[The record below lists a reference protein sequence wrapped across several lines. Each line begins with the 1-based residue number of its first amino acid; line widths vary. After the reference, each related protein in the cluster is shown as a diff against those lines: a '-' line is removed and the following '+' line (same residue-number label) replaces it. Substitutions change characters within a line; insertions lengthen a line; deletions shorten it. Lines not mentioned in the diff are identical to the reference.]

1 MPGHGS
7 ARFDRERFEQDGLGF
22 DEDRSRVKSVCTE
35 QSVMVRSR
43 GFTLI
48 ELLVVIAIIG
58 ILVGLTLPAVQAARG
73 AARRIQCANNLHQMG
88 IAIHL
93 FANNNNGD
101 FPKSTHDT
109 FDFTQTWIYTL
120 APYLENV
127 DMIRVCP
134 ADLKGIE
141 RVKEK
146 ATSYVF
152 NEYLVVPGEG
162 QQLHFGRLPNKSQ
175 TIMVFEIANGAGIST
190 YSDHTHSRNWVRPPR
205 ERAWNRVIADIQP
218 DRHPGGPPTRL
229 CLNGDANYL
238 YADGH
243 VANHPAA
250 EMKARIDRGENFALP
265 PDE

>member
-1 MPGHGS
+1 M
-7 ARFDRERFEQDGLGF
+7 
-22 DEDRSRVKSVCTE
+22 RSRA
-35 QSVMVRSR
+35 
-43 GFTLI
+43 FTLI
-48 ELLVVIAIIG
+48 ELLVVIAIIA
-58 ILVGLTLPAVQAARG
+58 ILVGITLPAVQAARS
-73 AARRIQCANNLHQMG
+73 AARRIKCSNNLHQMG

-93 FANNNNGD
+93 FAENNSGA

-134 ADLKGIE
+134 SDPKGIDRIRE
-141 RVKEK
+141 H

-152 NEYLVVPGEG
+152 NEYLVVPGDG
-162 QQLHFGRLPNKSQ
+162 QQLHLGRLPSKSQ
-175 TIMVFEIANGAGIST
+175 TIMVFEVANNAGLST
-190 YSDHTHSRNWVRPPR
+190 YNDHTHSRNWVRPPLD
-205 ERAWNRVIADIQP
+205 RAWFRVVADIQP

-229 CLNGDANYL
+229 ALNGDANYL

-243 VANHPAA
+243 VACHPAA